1 MRYLMYIF
9 GYLVNRKACCC
20 TLRIARQIQTRE
32 LTIARLFRDS
42 PKRRR
47 TKRDRGRDSLTEGRL
62 RRVAQTGINLN
73 NYAALCG

>member
-1 MRYLMYIF
+1 MF

-20 TLRIARQIQTRE
+20 TLRVTRQLQTRG
-32 LTIARLFRDS
+32 LTIAGLFRDS
-42 PKRRR
+42 LKRRQ
-47 TKRDRGRDSLTEGRL
+47 TKRDRGCDSLTEGRL